1 MTGAMLLGDNEFSR
15 ILPFHLVWNADGGLD
30 RVSSAVRRLWQLAD
44 GAIPEIRLVRPF
56 SARLDPS
63 WFVELTEMVLT
74 VSCTSAPYRT
84 LRGEIMS
91 LADGRWILC
100 AAPTMGRVLDLENSG
115 LRLSDLPLHSGLGDA
130 LIAAEAA
137 HISLQEALGAVAD
150 LEKVNASLV
159 AMNEA
164 FGRFV
169 PRPFLESLG
178 MTSPIDAKLGA
189 RASAETTVMFADLRN
204 FTTISEQ
211 LETGEIFAFINR
223 YLAHVAPRI
232 RENEGFVVHYLGDGI
247 LALFNGAPER
257 AVRAAIEMQVALKEA
272 IAVGALGAGLPLGT
286 EITLGIGLHFGRIE
300 MGIVGESGRWD
311 SSVISDAVNTA
322 SRVEGLTKTFGAEVL
337 ITGDLALRLAA
348 TSALHT
354 RRLGRIEI
362 KGRAQ
367 LIELYEV
374 LDSLRPELR
383 EVRQANAPKLA
394 AAITAFDA
402 ALLDAA
408 AEGFRACLHTDPTD
422 RAAQHYLARCTGD
435 GAAYSKR

>member
-1 MTGAMLLGDNEFSR
+1 MNGSIVFGENEFSH
-15 ILPFHLVWNADGGLD
+15 ILPFHLLWSADGRLE
-30 RVSSAVRRLWQLAD
+30 RVSLAVRRLWQLAD
-44 GAIPEIRLVRPF
+44 GAIPEVHLVRPF
-56 SARLDPS
+56 SALLDAS
-63 WFVELTEMVLT
+63 WFVELTDMVLT
-74 VSCTSAPYRT
+74 MSCTSAPDRT
-84 LRGEIMS
+84 LRGEILL
-91 LADGRWILC
+91 LADGRWLLC
-100 AAPTMGRVLDLENSG
+100 ALPPVGRVLDLESSG

-137 HISLQEALGAVAD
+137 HISLQEARVALAD
-150 LEKVNASLV
+150 LEQVNASLV

-178 MTSPIDAKLGA
+178 ITSPLDATLGA
-189 RASAETTVMFADLRN
+189 RGSAEATVMFADLRN
-204 FTTISEQ
+204 FTALSEK
-211 LETGEIFAFINR
+211 LETGEVFAFINR

-272 IAVGALGAGLPLGT
+272 LTHGALGAGLPLGT
-286 EITLGIGLHFGRIE
+286 EVTLGIGLHFGRIE

-337 ITGDLALRLAA
+337 ITGDLAAHMAA
-348 TSALHT
+348 AGALQL

-362 KGRAQ
+362 KGRA
-367 LIELYEV
+367 ERVDLYEV
-374 LDSLRPELR
+374 LDSLRPERR
-383 EVRQANAPKLA
+383 EVRLANAPKLA
-394 AAITAFDA
+394 AAITAFEA
-402 ALLDAA
+402 GLLDAA

-422 RAAQHYLARCTGD
+422 RAAEHYLARCT
-435 GAAYSKR
+435 